1 MAEEEIYR
9 VTCKMARDIID
20 GSNPER
26 VKVYCEDPDGYFV
39 AVDNSSGEAFTEDFT
54 TGEDAIEWL
63 TSDITAEEIRARHRP
78 KYVPFDLSKE
88 EDRDYL
94 RGKWIISTSG
104 EYQISGFRS
113 FDGED
118 GEEWMVA
125 TTTVDITPES
135 LCSLWRFDD
144 GSPCGK
150 LAEDEE

>member
-88 EDRDYL
+88 EDRL
-94 RGKWIISTSG
+94 RLCGSWVKSKRHPDECRSICGVSSHLVF
-104 EYQISGFRS
+104 ISGL
-113 FDGED
+113 
-118 GEEWMVA
+118 
-125 TTTVDITPES
+125 TPGSNAKEF
-135 LCSLWRFDD
+135 LRDFTFLD

-150 LAEDEE
+150 PANGQQME